1 MHCDRIRF
9 LAFLLAL
16 LATAAAWAAA
26 PMSLQL
32 DDVPAPLA
40 PKQTRSQADKDR
52 LEALALFAAG
62 RMKEQVQDYAGALR
76 LYQRALRHDPNALP
90 VLEQI
95 VPLAFNLNRPN
106 EAVRYALKAVELD
119 PSDPLLLRRL
129 GVHLTEQGDFKAA
142 LKLYEKAQELDKPE
156 KSAAHV
162 VLKMEMGRLYFLTK
176 RYNDAAQAF
185 SEVVEALKT
194 PEEFGFDA
202 KLRKEVLK
210 DPAKLYVM
218 FAEAFLEAGEPAKA
232 IAAFEK
238 AQESDK
244 NPAVLAYQMAR
255 IKFAAGESAQALE
268 QLKIYFDAHSSKQDS
283 EPYELLAKVLEK
295 LGRKADLVP
304 QLEQLHKADAE
315 NQPLGHYLASR
326 YLEAEQLEKAALV
339 LEALHKRDT
348 SSESYRGLARVYRL
362 QKKPE
367 ALLKLLGQLVDE
379 SDGLDTL
386 GDEAEALVADE
397 ALVKLLI
404 ERARNQ
410 LKVSPK
416 EFDYGQ
422 RLSAALIALDAKQIS
437 DAEEFFN
444 AALKVNQ
451 KQAAEVLMLWGVG
464 LLSGERYSEAA
475 AVFKRGADERV
486 LPKDNPAFYYYLS
499 GALELDGQTDAALAA
514 ARKAVALSS
523 DSPRI
528 RTRVGWI
535 QYHAKR
541 YDDAAASY
549 KELIEKFDATQTSQ
563 EARQVLREA
572 RLVLSNIY
580 VIKKDIPQ
588 AEEWLEQVLDEF
600 PEDAGAMN
608 DLGYLWADQGKNL
621 PRALEM
627 ARFAV
632 EADPDNHSYHDSLGW
647 ALYKL
652 GRHAEALEWL
662 QKAAS
667 DDEPDA
673 VILDHLADCHF
684 KLGQKQEA
692 LTIWRRALEA
702 FDEKENKT
710 EIEATKKKINDVS
723 GQ

>member
-1 MHCDRIRF
+1 MHNDHIRLLSLV
-9 LAFLLAL
+9 LAIS
-16 LATAAAWAAA
+16 ATTLTRAAA

-32 DDVPAPLA
+32 EDTPAPLA
-40 PKQTRSQADKDR
+40 PKQTRTQAETDR

-62 RMKEQVQDYAGALR
+62 RMKEQAQDFAGALR
-76 LYQRALRHDPNALP
+76 LYQRALRYDPNALP

-129 GVHLTEQGDFKAA
+129 GVHLTEQGDFKGA

-156 KSAAHV
+156 KSAAHI
-162 VLKMEMGRLYFLTK
+162 VLRMEMGRLYFLTR
-176 RYNDAAQAF
+176 RYKDAAGAF
-185 SEVVEALKT
+185 SEVVQALKT
-194 PEEFGFDA
+194 PEEFGLDA

-210 DPAKLYVM
+210 DPGKLYVM
-218 FAEAFLEAGEPAKA
+218 FAESFLEAGEPDKA

-238 AQESDK
+238 AQEFDK
-244 NPAVLAYQMAR
+244 DPAVLAYQMAR
-255 IKFAAGESAQALE
+255 VKLAAGDATQALAELKQYFAARSSEEGSA
-268 QLKIYFDAHSSKQDS
+268 
-283 EPYELLAKVLEK
+283 PYELLATVLEK
-295 LGRKADLVP
+295 LGRKADLAAE
-304 QLEQLHKADAE
+304 LEELHKTDAA
-315 NQPLGHYLASR
+315 NRPLAQYLANQ
-326 YLEAEQLEKAALV
+326 YLEAKELDKAVAV
-339 LEALHKRDT
+339 LEALHKQDT
-348 SSESYRGLARVYRL
+348 SGESYRGLARAYRL
-362 QKKPE
+362 RKQPE
-367 ALLKLLGQLVDE
+367 ALLKLLGQLIDE
-379 SDGLDTL
+379 TEALDAL
-386 GDEAEALVADE
+386 EGEAEAIVDDE
-397 ALVKLLI
+397 ALVKQII
-404 ERARNQ
+404 ELGHKE
-410 LKVSPK
+410 LKSPNTV
-416 EFDYGQ
+416 FDYGQ
-422 RLSAALIALDAKQIS
+422 RLAAALIALDAKQIS

-444 AALKVNQ
+444 AALAVNQ
-451 KQAAEVLMLWGVG
+451 KQVAEVLMLWGVG
-464 LLSGERYSEAA
+464 LLSAERYSGAA

-528 RTRVGWI
+528 RTRVAWI
-535 QYHAKR
+535 QFHAKR

-549 KELIEKFDATQTSQ
+549 KELIERFDATHTSQ

-621 PRALEM
+621 ARALEM

-652 GRHAEALEWL
+652 EKYAEALDWL
-662 QKAAS
+662 KKAAS
-667 DDEPDA
+667 DEEPDA
-673 VILDHLADCHF
+673 VILDHLGDCHL
-684 KLGQKQEA
+684 KLGQKPEA
-692 LTIWRRALEA
+692 LAAWRKALEA
-702 FDEKENKT
+702 FDQKENAE
-710 EIEATKKKINDVS
+710 EIAATKKKIE
-723 GQ
+723 QHK